1 MLARTRVLVA
11 AALLVGGASA
21 CSDITGVTRADGVYF
36 LQTVNGT
43 SVPFTTQDNA
53 GNQITLESDTYS
65 LNTDFTYSEQR
76 IERINGATQSQTE
89 LGNWSQS
96 GSLVSFTPTQS
107 DISLSTYQGTVTN
120 NGVFSGAR
128 SLTISING
136 NTAIYSE

>member
-1 MLARTRVLVA
+1 MLARTRVLLA

-21 CSDITGVTRADGVYF
+21 CSDVTGVTRADGVYF
-36 LQTVNGT
+36 LQSVNGFQ
-43 SVPFTTQDNA
+43 VPFTTPDGA
-53 GNQITLESDTYS
+53 GGTIELDSDTYS
-65 LNTDFTYSEQR
+65 LNTDMSYSEQR

-89 LGNWSQS
+89 AGIWSQS
-96 GSLVSFTPTQS
+96 GSLVTFTPTRS
-107 DISLSTYQGTVTN
+107 DISLSIYQGTVEN